1 MTELQKASLSKRLAA
16 GLLDAMLI
24 CVVATGAIA
33 LLMWMLG
40 FDAQTQKLADHHSRY
55 MAMYQVDQDAAPGS
69 LEGEAKA
76 KYEKAMEAFYA
87 DEEAARQLSLV
98 ISQTMLIITISLLLA
113 MAVVEFIVPLLL
125 KNGQTLG
132 KKVFGLALMRVDGVQ
147 VTPVQMFVRSVLGKY
162 AMETMVTV
170 FVLILIAFGA
180 LGIVGYMVI
189 FGILLLQAICMIV
202 SRTNSMVHDLM
213 AATVVVDFASQR
225 IFRSSEELMEYQKE
239 IAAEQAARQD
249 Y

>member
-1 MTELQKASLSKRLAA
+1 
-16 GLLDAMLI
+16 
-24 CVVATGAIA
+24 
-33 LLMWMLG
+33 
-40 FDAQTQKLADHHSRY
+40 
-55 MAMYQVDQDAAPGS
+55 MYQVDQDAAPGS
-69 LEGEAKA
+69 LEGDAKA
-76 KYEKAMEAFYA
+76 NYEQAMEAFYA

-98 ISQTMLIITISLLLA
+98 ISQTMLIITLSLLLA
-113 MAVVEFIVPLLL
+113 MAAVEFMVPLLL

-147 VTPVQMFVRSVLGKY
+147 ITPVQLFVRSVLGKY

-239 IAAEQAARQD
+239 IAAEQAARQN

>member
-1 MTELQKASLSKRLAA
+1 MTELQKASLSKRIAA

-24 CVVATGAIA
+24 CVVATGVFA

-40 FDAQTQKLADHHSRY
+40 FDAQTQKLADHQNQY
-55 MAMYQVDQDAAPGS
+55 LAMYQVDQDAIGS

-76 KYEKAMEAFYA
+76 KYDKAMEAFYA
-87 DEEAARQLSLV
+87 DDEAMRQLSLV
-98 ISQTMLIITISLLLA
+98 ISQTMLMVTISILLGM
-113 MAVVEFIVPLLL
+113 MAVDFVVPLLL

-132 KKVFGLALMRVDGVQ
+132 KKVFGLALMRVDGVK
-147 VTPVQMFVRSVLGKY
+147 VTPVQLFVRSVLGKY

-170 FVLILIAFGA
+170 FILIMIGFGA
-180 LGIVGYMVI
+180 LGFVGYMVI

-213 AATVVVDFASQR
+213 SATVVVDHASQR
-225 IFRSSEELMEYQKE
+225 IFGSAEELLEYQKE

>member
-55 MAMYQVDQDAAPGS
+55 MAVYQVDQDAAPGS
-69 LEGEAKA
+69 LEGEAKEN
-76 KYEKAMEAFYA
+76 YEKAMEAFYA

-98 ISQTMLIITISLLLA
+98 ISQTMLIITLSLLLA

>member
-76 KYEKAMEAFYA
+76 NYEKAMEAFYA

-98 ISQTMLIITISLLLA
+98 ISQTMLIITLSLLLA
-113 MAVVEFIVPLLL
+113 MAAVEFMVPLLL

-147 VTPVQMFVRSVLGKY
+147 ITPVQLFVRSVLGKY

-239 IAAEQAARQD
+239 IAAEQAARQN

>member
-24 CVVATGAIA
+24 CVVATGVAV
-33 LLMWMLG
+33 LLMWMFG
-40 FDAQTQKLADHHSRY
+40 FDAQTQKLADHQSRY
-55 MAMYQVDQDAAPGS
+55 MTMYQVDQDAAPGS

-76 KYEKAMEAFYA
+76 NYEKAMQAFYA
-87 DEEAARQLSLV
+87 DDEAMHQLSLV
-98 ISQTMLIITISLLLA
+98 ISQTFLFLTLSILLA
-113 MAVVEFIVPLLL
+113 MTAVEFVVPLLL

-162 AMETMVTV
+162 AMETMVTA
-170 FVLILIAFGA
+170 FLLIMIAFGA
-180 LGIVGYMVI
+180 LGIVGYIVI

-225 IFRSSEELMEYQKE
+225 IFRSSEELLEYQKE

>member
-1 MTELQKASLSKRLAA
+1 MSLKTLFAPHDMTE
-16 GLLDAMLI
+16 
-24 CVVATGAIA
+24 GAP
-33 LLMWMLG
+33 W
-40 FDAQTQKLADHHSRY
+40 QR
-55 MAMYQVDQDAAPGS
+55 
-69 LEGEAKA
+69 
-76 KYEKAMEAFYA
+76 
-87 DEEAARQLSLV
+87 
-98 ISQTMLIITISLLLA
+98 ITEF
-113 MAVVEFIVPLLL
+113 AVPMLL

-162 AMETMVTV
+162 AMETMVTA
-170 FVLILIAFGA
+170 FLLIMITSGA

-225 IFRSSEELMEYQKE
+225 IFRSSEELLEYQKE

>member
-76 KYEKAMEAFYA
+76 NYEKAMEAFYA
-87 DEEAARQLSLV
+87 DDEATRQLSLV
-98 ISQTMLIITISLLLA
+98 ISQTMLIITLSLLLA
-113 MAVVEFIVPLLL
+113 MAAVEFMVPLLL

-189 FGILLLQAICMIV
+189 VGILLLQAICMIV

-239 IAAEQAARQD
+239 IAAEQAARQN

>member
-69 LEGEAKA
+69 LEGEAKEN
-76 KYEKAMEAFYA
+76 YEKAMEAFYA
-87 DEEAARQLSLV
+87 DGEAARQLSLV
-98 ISQTMLIITISLLLA
+98 ISQTMLIITLSLLLA
-113 MAVVEFIVPLLL
+113 MAVVEFMVPLLL

>member
-55 MAMYQVDQDAAPGS
+55 MTMYQVDQDAAPGS

-76 KYEKAMEAFYA
+76 NYEKAMEAFYA
-87 DEEAARQLSLV
+87 DGEAARQLSLV
-98 ISQTMLIITISLLLA
+98 ISQTMLIITLSLLLA

-225 IFRSSEELMEYQKE
+225 IFRSSEELMEYQKQ

>member
-1 MTELQKASLSKRLAA
+1 MTELQKASLSKRIAA

-24 CVVATGAIA
+24 CVVATGVAV
-33 LLMWMLG
+33 LLMWMFG
-40 FDAQTQKLADHHSRY
+40 FETQTQKLADHHSRY
-55 MAMYQVDQDAAPGS
+55 MTMYQVDQDAAPGS

-76 KYEKAMEAFYA
+76 NYEKALQAFYA
-87 DEEAARQLSLV
+87 DDEAMRQLSLV
-98 ISQTMLIITISLLLA
+98 ISQTMLMVTVSILLGMTA
-113 MAVVEFIVPLLL
+113 VEFVVPLLL

-170 FVLILIAFGA
+170 FILIMIGFRA
-180 LGIVGYMVI
+180 LGFVGIIVI

-225 IFRSSEELMEYQKE
+225 IFGSAEELLEYQKE